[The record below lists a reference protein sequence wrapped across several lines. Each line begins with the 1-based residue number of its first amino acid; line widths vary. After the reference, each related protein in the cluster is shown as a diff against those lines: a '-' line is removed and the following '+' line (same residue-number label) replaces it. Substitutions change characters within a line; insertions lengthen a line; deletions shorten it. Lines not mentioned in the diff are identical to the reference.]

1 MRPIALAVF
10 VFALAGTTSGQVS
23 DAPPLPL
30 LQYATKFICGV
41 APPVASSTT
50 NPVAARGRY
59 FTAINVHNPA
69 RAATATVFKKF
80 TVGLPAEQV
89 GAVTQYFEMTLGGD
103 ETMQVD
109 CGDIARHLGQPPDA
123 FLEGYAV
130 IESVREL
137 DVVAVYT
144 AGTGTGSDVAS
155 IHTERVQ
162 PRRMPPCGNLALSLN
177 TGISGSAV
185 WTLVAA
191 PSGPVPRAPDV
202 LPANPYFPL
211 PSSLWLSGTSTN
223 PTQQQ
228 KGGVWEYETC
238 FCVCPGASRVSLNLT
253 GVKVDDDSQFFLNG
267 NLLGSISTQNPPL
280 TAITNVNNNAAAHF
294 RPGRNCL
301 RVKVVNTIGG
311 FSGLDLVG
319 TINGA
324 GAACQ

>member
-1 MRPIALAVF
+1 MRLIALAVF
-10 VFALAGTTSGQVS
+10 VFTLTSTASGQVS
-23 DAPPLPL
+23 DAPPL

-41 APPVASSTT
+41 APPVAPSTT

-69 RAATATVFKKF
+69 RAAAATVYKKF

-109 CGDIARHLGQPPDA
+109 CGDIARHLNQPPDA

-144 AGTGTGSDVAS
+144 AGTGTGSDVTS
-155 IHTERVQ
+155 IHSERVQ
-162 PRRMPPCGNLALSLN
+162 PRRMPPCGNLNLSLN
-177 TGISGSAV
+177 TGTGSAV
-185 WTLVAA
+185 WTVVAA
-191 PSGPVPRAPDV
+191 PNGPVPRAPIV

-211 PSSLWLSGTSTN
+211 TSSLWLTATSTN
-223 PTQQQ
+223 PQQQ
-228 KGGVWEYETC
+228 QLNGVWEYETC
-238 FCVCPGASRVSLNLT
+238 FCICPGAPRVSLNLT
-253 GVKVDDDSQFFLNG
+253 GVRVDDDSQFFLNRISI
-267 NLLGSISTQNPPL
+267 GSVSLQNPPL
-280 TAITNVNNNAAAHF
+280 PSDITNINNNAATHF

-301 RVKVVNTIGG
+301 RVRVVNTIGG
-311 FSGLDLVG
+311 FTGLDLVG

-324 GAACQ
+324 GAACR